1 MRLTKVKYKPYPARK
16 ILMEMKNLSELMVC
30 LAYYAMVYGDADM
43 ANDVFS
49 LEERIDY
56 LECLLTMQASLAAR
70 DARDAESMI
79 SLFKMA
85 TAADKISDA
94 AADIARMALYKARVR
109 EHTARVLIG
118 GDEALAR
125 IIIGKDME
133 GRPLEELYNR
143 YAHVF
148 DVIAIRRDNV
158 WLHQPGPRTILR
170 ENDVLIIRA
179 PEESLV
185 DMKLLRP
192 PRKEEEGLS
201 ELLRDVLEL
210 KNTSELMVDLAYSSV
225 MTNSSEIAERV
236 LELEEYVDNLYAN
249 FERKILQAKLPTE
262 ESLCLLRVGIG
273 TENIADAASEI
284 AEIVVRGI
292 KPHPVLV
299 DIIAHSDERIIS
311 LRVPERLDGRSIES
325 LELDKVSSKIL
336 AIRRNGRWKIK
347 PSSKDLVKKDDVII
361 LRCYAEAESKVRN
374 LFAQ

>member
-85 TAADKISDA
+85 TATDKISDA

>member
-262 ESLCLLRVGIG
+262 ESPWSK
-273 TENIADAASEI
+273 AAS
-284 AEIVVRGI
+284 
-292 KPHPVLV
+292 
-299 DIIAHSDERIIS
+299 
-311 LRVPERLDGRSIES
+311 
-325 LELDKVSSKIL
+325 
-336 AIRRNGRWKIK
+336 
-347 PSSKDLVKKDDVII
+347 
-361 LRCYAEAESKVRN
+361 
-374 LFAQ
+374 Q

>member
-1 MRLTKVKYKPYPARK
+1 MTKVKYKPYPARK